1 MKIEVSRAAEHDLGQ
16 VFLDGCRKFGVDQAD
31 AYLREL
37 TLSLHDLAEFPF
49 ANPVINSNDLR
60 LRIHTHRSH
69 IVIYRAEGSRIE
81 TLRIRHAHEDW
92 KDT

>member
-1 MKIEVSRAAEHDLGQ
+1 MILGRCFWMAVANSVSTGAE
-16 VFLDGCRKFGVDQAD
+16 

-37 TLSLHDLAEFPF
+37 TLSLHGLAEFPF

-69 IVIYRAEGSRIE
+69 IVIYRAEGARIE
-81 TLRIRHAHEDW
+81 ILRIRHAHEDW